1 MHPWCTVDNIPTV
14 QHSAHIIAMAQM
26 YNLFY
31 PLG

>member
-14 QHSAHIIAMAQM
+14 QHSAHIAMAQM
-26 YNLFY
+26 YYLFY